1 MAKKNNNKP
10 LDQKAILLREIS
22 EVFKRHQADP
32 NMSVEVLGEMMM
44 HVFVAMQTFTPDDIT
59 PHILAFFDTMKDKAS
74 EVLSQVLADRNK
86 N

>member
-22 EVFKRHQADP
+22 EAFKRHQADP

-59 PHILAFFDTMKDKAS
+59 PHILSFFDTMKDKAS

>member
-1 MAKKNNNKP
+1 
-10 LDQKAILLREIS
+10 
-22 EVFKRHQADP
+22 
-32 NMSVEVLGEMMM
+32 MMM